1 MKRVVLVRTAGP
13 RNAGMV
19 MRAVA
24 NFGPAELWLVAPA
37 RASLLV
43 HPEFVQMSHGVEAQR
58 DSIRCVA
65 SLPEALADCTRSVG
79 FTARARGHRTRSDWR
94 EAAAE
99 WRERCADPA
108 ERVALVFGSEEH
120 GLNGEE
126 TDKLGELCY
135 LPTASEHTSIN
146 LAMSVGIVLS
156 SLFVGRG
163 THVGESG
170 ARLAD
175 GEALEYLKRH
185 LKDVLGG
192 EVARGPA
199 ARADIEA
206 SIERIFSRAPVETRD
221 ARAWHKILRA
231 LGSTRTPPDYGLGA
245 APKRGRR
252 RAALDRAKRRA
263 DPEV

>member
-13 RNAGMV
+13 RNLGMV
-19 MRAVA
+19 LRAAA
-24 NFGPAELWLVAPA
+24 NFGPCELWLVAPA

-43 HPEFVQMSHGVEAQR
+43 HPEFVQMSHGVAER
-58 DSIRCVA
+58 DAIRCVA
-65 SLPEALADCTRSVG
+65 SLPEALADCTRSIG
-79 FTARARGHRTRSDWR
+79 FTARARGHRTRRDWR
-94 EAAAE
+94 EAAPE
-99 WRERCADPA
+99 WRERCTDPA
-108 ERVALVFGSEEH
+108 ERVALVFGSEEN
-120 GLNGEE
+120 GLTVEE
-126 TDKLGELCY
+126 SDRIGELAY

-146 LAMSVGIVLS
+146 LAMAVGIVLS

-199 ARADIEA
+199 ARRDIEA

-231 LGSTRTPPDYGLGA
+231 LGSARTPPDYGLGT

-252 RAALDRAKRRA
+252 QEAVERARRRDEA
-263 DPEV
+263 GD